1 MAGEKR
7 IREREG
13 EGNNRRFWRQSKW
26 FREKISP
33 HVKLGNIS
41 WGMPALN
48 FLASN
53 RTREYSR
60 TLGVV
65 SFFFK
70 WTRERRGANS
80 DPISRFNIPSSRRR
94 FHRNRGTGKLPFY
107 LYRFNAFTGDGNHAT
122 VNNVFLSNYP
132 IANRAAPR
140 RSGYALFPINGDSFA
155 ISTPRSRKWN
165 TSRWKS
171 SYFFWKC
178 EQSSLLSQSDRKV
191 YERYRIRKIILVEIT
206 ISRIIAER
214 TINDPTNS

>member
-1 MAGEKR
+1 M
-7 IREREG
+7 IPRENFAAREIG
-13 EGNNRRFWRQSKW
+13 KYFVRNACIKFSRLQQDSRVLANSRRCF
-26 FREKISP
+26 I
-33 HVKLGNIS
+33 
-41 WGMPALN
+41 
-48 FLASN
+48 
-53 RTREYSR
+53 
-60 TLGVV
+60 
-65 SFFFK
+65 FFFK

-178 EQSSLLSQSDRKV
+178 EQSSLLSRSDRKV
-191 YERYRIRKIILVEIT
+191 YERFEEIEF
-206 ISRIIAER
+206 ER
-214 TINDPTNS
+214 LSLLK

>member
-1 MAGEKR
+1 MCFFFFLPLSLSLSFFQFILPAGREGGVGERKQNGLWKVHMAGEKR

-94 FHRNRGTGKLPFY
+94 FHRNRGERVLANFHFIY
-107 LYRFNAFTGDGNHAT
+107 
-122 VNNVFLSNYP
+122 
-132 IANRAAPR
+132 IALTRLQ
-140 RSGYALFPINGDSFA
+140 GTA
-155 ISTPRSRKWN
+155 ITPR
-165 TSRWKS
+165 
-171 SYFFWKC
+171 
-178 EQSSLLSQSDRKV
+178 
-191 YERYRIRKIILVEIT
+191 
-206 ISRIIAER
+206 
-214 TINDPTNS
+214 